1 MKVLALNGSPHKNG
15 GTAAAIKLVSFELEK
30 HGIETEIIQIGNE
43 VIKGC
48 IGCMSCK
55 KTGSNHCIFNE
66 DIVNVCIDKSAEFDG
81 LILASPVYYGGIAG
95 TMKSFL
101 DRFFFAGINLEYK
114 AAVALVTVRRAG
126 GVETFQQLNNYFNL
140 RNMVITPS
148 QYWNVLHGTNEE
160 EIQQDKEGVQIMQK
174 AGNNMAWLLKNLD
187 AGKDIPLP
195 EKPQRVATNF
205 IRQI

>member
-1 MKVLALNGSPHKNG
+1 MKVLAVNGSPHKNG
-15 GTAAAIKLVSFELEK
+15 GTAAAINLVAAELEK
-30 HGIETEIIQIGNE
+30 QGIETEIIQVGNE

-66 DIVNVCIDKSAEFDG
+66 DLVNACIDKSAQADG

-101 DRFFFAGINLEYK
+101 DRFFFAGIHLEYK
-114 AAVALVTVRRAG
+114 AAAALVTVRRAG

-140 RNMVITPS
+140 RRMVITPS
-148 QYWNVLHGTNEE
+148 QYWNVLHGTDEE
-160 EIQQDKEGVQIMQK
+160 LVRQDAEGVQIMQTVGK
-174 AGNNMAWLLKNLD
+174 NMAWLLQILD
-187 AGKDIPLP
+187 AGKDIALP
-195 EKPQRVATNF
+195 EKPPRVSTNF
-205 IRQI
+205 IR